1 MWSSSNAIASATKR
15 EKVDIIATVL
25 GIAREG
31 AISKTHL
38 MYRSNLDSRA
48 LKRYISLATEKGFL
62 SSERDG
68 NNHESYCLTEK
79 GRDFLQRYKG
89 LEALLV

>member
-1 MWSSSNAIASATKR
+1 MWPPTNAPKR
-15 EKVDIIATVL
+15 GKVDIISTMLVIAGEG
-25 GIAREG
+25 GIA
-31 AISKTHL
+31 KTHL

-48 LKRYISLATEKGFL
+48 LKKHIALVTEKGFL

-68 NNHESYCLTEK
+68 DNHETYHLTEK

-89 LEALLV
+89 LEGLLV